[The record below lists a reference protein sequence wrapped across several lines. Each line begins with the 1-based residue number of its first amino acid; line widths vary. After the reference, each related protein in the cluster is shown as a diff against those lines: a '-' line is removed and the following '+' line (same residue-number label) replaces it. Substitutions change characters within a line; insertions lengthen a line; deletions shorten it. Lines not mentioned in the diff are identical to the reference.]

1 MTTVGWPP
9 TVPRRCRRTGTFSA
23 VTFSDGTR
31 AGPKRCS
38 TPFSSIRNVSLLRRS
53 ATGRRRRFTRPDQR
67 RGEPLKQS
75 INNGRLIQAILLL
88 RRNVGSL
95 RAVRDLLTDGAATGT
110 KILR

>member
-1 MTTVGWPP
+1 MVHAP
-9 TVPRRCRRTGTFSA
+9 VRSA
-23 VTFSDGTR
+23 VRRRFRRFVTFPCYD
-31 AGPKRCS
+31 AA
-38 TPFSSIRNVSLLRRS
+38 RRV
-53 ATGRRRRFTRPDQR
+53 TGRRRRRFTRPDQR